1 MNIQEKTDSISR
13 DMVPSQNRDAGA
25 LSPGDVV
32 IHPELGEGVLLR
44 MDGGGYARAFFRT
57 HGERQVLVSSLAR
70 TATWNQQVT
79 AAPQPATAGAVRRL
93 WLAIEAER
101 LPLMESAATLTSA
114 KVDLLP
120 HQIVLTYK
128 IANASPRRFL
138 VADAVGLGKTIET
151 ALILREL
158 ASRGELTRAIMVVP
172 AGLVENWRRE
182 LNDTFNLDFEVFGSE
197 GDVTDRKSNAFAKHH
212 RLIVSIDTLKRPA
225 RVKRLL
231 EAPRWDLI
239 VFDEAHHLTA
249 NESGKKVRKTQNFK
263 LAEAMRE
270 HSRDLL
276 LLSATPHQ
284 GDHFRFWMLIRLL
297 DPRLFENTG
306 DMMDNRHRLN
316 AVVFRRTQADAC
328 NASGEPL
335 FSRRQ
340 VHTSAFHLT
349 AGELR
354 FYSTLMDYLR
364 DGYNLS
370 AMQGAKGRSLG
381 FVMTIFQKIA
391 SSSFAAVAAT
401 MRRRLLMLTVHEA
414 LVCDENLDTDGRDRA
429 LVEARDLLRSM
440 HAIAEGVAGRAEVDR
455 LLADAKLRL
464 LKRLENKIIPVAAD
478 TEASAT
484 GEEES
489 AAALVA
495 VALPEERKRIQAL
508 LAELPGGI
516 ESKTEELLRGLG
528 GLWQSNPQEKVVIF
542 TTYLGSVDTL
552 RDAINQR
559 YPGKGVEVLKGGD
572 HGAKIAAEKR
582 FRRHDGPRVL
592 VCTAAGR
599 EGINLQFA
607 RVLFN
612 HDLPWNPMDMEQRI
626 GRIHR
631 YGQRDTAQVYNIVST
646 DTIEGQIFMLLEQK
660 LLAIAQ
666 TLGKVD
672 EYGQVTEDLR
682 GQVLGQLAERISYD
696 QLYQDA
702 VRDPT
707 LKRTRQELEVALENA
722 KLARHVVFELFQD
735 LETFNLEDYRKFDDG
750 GAGMHR
756 LLAFVRDASHALGAE
771 MRQAEEGIFEV
782 TLPGGQA
789 HLFTTNRETA
799 RKNDDLGLLGLE
811 HPLVRHLLAGS
822 RELPASQR
830 AVIGR
835 FANLADGAC
844 FLSVWGVEIHGPD
857 GYFRQAVIPLAVD
870 ANGQRLPSGDSIL
883 AGLCGLQPAGTAA
896 VDRSAQNELAVSV
909 LPEMLRR
916 EVQYRGLLREG
927 SSLAMRLIA
936 WVEIGEGGGTAS
948 R

>member
-1 MNIQEKTDSISR
+1 MNADRKTAGRESGPAQVADR
-13 DMVPSQNRDAGA
+13 AADGFVAGDA
-25 LSPGDVV
+25 VV
-32 IHPELGEGVLLR
+32 HTELGEGVLLR
-44 MDGGGYARAFFRT
+44 LESSGYARAFFREY
-57 HGERQVLVSSLAR
+57 GERQVLVTSLVKSKTWDEQVVSSL
-70 TATWNQQVT
+70 
-79 AAPQPATAGAVRRL
+79 QPATPEAVRRL

-101 LPLMESAATLTSA
+101 LPLMDSAAILTSA

-128 IANASPRRFL
+128 IANSSPRRFL

-158 ASRGELTRAIMVVP
+158 ASRGELTRALMVVP
-172 AGLVENWRRE
+172 AGLVDNWRRE
-182 LNDTFNLDFEVFGSE
+182 LNETFSLDFEVFGSE
-197 GDVTDRKSNAFAKHH
+197 GDVTDRKSNAFAKHN

-231 EAPRWDLI
+231 AAQPWDLI

-249 NESGKKVRKTQNFK
+249 SESGNKVRKTQNFK
-263 LAEAMRE
+263 LGEALRE

-276 LLSATPHQ
+276 FLSATPHQ

-297 DPRLFENTG
+297 DPRLFGNPG
-306 DMMDNRHRLN
+306 DMIDNRHRLN

-349 AGELR
+349 PAEAG
-354 FYSTLMDYLR
+354 FYESLLGYLR
-364 DGYNLS
+364 DGYNMAAAIGS
-370 AMQGAKGRSLG
+370 KGRSLG

-391 SSSFAAVAAT
+391 SSSFAAVAST
-401 MRRRLLMLTVHEA
+401 LRRRLLMLTIHEA

-429 LVEARDLLRSM
+429 YSEARGLIRSM
-440 HAIAEGVAGRAEVDR
+440 HGLGDDPISRAETDR
-455 LLADAKLRL
+455 LLADHKLHL
-464 LKRLENKIIPVAAD
+464 LRKLGTRIIPELLD
-478 TEASAT
+478 TELTAA
-484 GEEES
+484 GDEES

-495 VALPEERKRIQAL
+495 VALPEERNRIRAL
-508 LAELPGGI
+508 LAQLPGGT

-528 GLWQSNPQEKVVIF
+528 DLWRSNPQEKVVVF

-559 YPGKGVEVLKGGD
+559 SPDKGVEVLKGGD

-592 VCTAAGR
+592 ICTAAGR

-612 HDLPWNPMDMEQRI
+612 HDLPWNPMDVEQRI

-631 YGQRDTAQVYNIVST
+631 YGQRDTAQVYNIVSA
-646 DTIEGQIFMLLEQK
+646 DTIEGQIFLLLEQK
-660 LLAIAQ
+660 LLAIAE

-682 GQVLGQLAERISYD
+682 DQVLGQLAERISYD

-707 LKRTRQELEVALENA
+707 LRRTKQELEVALENA
-722 KLARHVVFELFQD
+722 KLARNVVFELFQD
-735 LETFNLEDYRKFDDG
+735 LEGFNLDDYRRFDDG
-750 GAGMHR
+750 GAGMNR
-756 LLAFVRDASHALGAE
+756 LLAFMRLCAQANGASIRSVQEGVYEVAMPDGATH
-771 MRQAEEGIFEV
+771 V
-782 TLPGGQA
+782 
-789 HLFTTNRETA
+789 FTTSREQA
-799 RKNDDLGLLGLE
+799 KVSDELGLLGLE
-811 HPLVRHLLAGS
+811 HPAVRRMLVGCRSLDARERAIMGRS
-822 RELPASQR
+822 RQFPGKPC
-830 AVIGR
+830 I
-835 FANLADGAC
+835 
-844 FLSVWGVEIHGPD
+844 LSVWRIEIHGSG
-857 GYFRQAVIPLAVD
+857 GYFRQAIIPLAVNPD
-870 ANGQRLPSGDSIL
+870 GHRLPIGDAL
-883 AGLCGLQPAGTAA
+883 LNGLSDFSPALEDVLNAA
-896 VDRSAQNELAVSV
+896 RRHELVASV

-916 EVQYRGLLREG
+916 EVEHRGMLREG
-927 SSLAMRLIA
+927 CSLAMQLIG
-936 WVEIGEGGGTAS
+936 WVELH
-948 R
+948 